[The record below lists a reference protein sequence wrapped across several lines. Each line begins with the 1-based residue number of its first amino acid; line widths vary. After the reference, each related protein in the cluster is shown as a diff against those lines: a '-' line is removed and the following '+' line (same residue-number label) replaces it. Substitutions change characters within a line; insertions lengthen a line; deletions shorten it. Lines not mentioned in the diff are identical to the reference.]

1 MSDDDQP
8 QRSRAS
14 LEFVETSIIQTIVPE
29 FTELSLEE
37 GLRTSLAKN
46 GDAEAALQDMA
57 LRQTVFF
64 GKSLFG
70 PCKIYNL
77 LTRL

>member
-8 QRSRAS
+8 QRSRGS

-46 GDAEAALQDMA
+46 GDVEAALQDMA

-64 GKSLFG
+64 GE
-70 PCKIYNL
+70 
-77 LTRL
+77 

>member
-1 MSDDDQP
+1 MSDDEQP
-8 QRSRAS
+8 QRSRGS

-46 GDAEAALQDMA
+46 GDVEAALQDMA

-64 GKSLFG
+64 GE
-70 PCKIYNL
+70 
-77 LTRL
+77 